1 MISFSAVRPDAIPAL
16 AERLALEDLTE
27 ISRRGW
33 ASPVDAIQHSVSTSA
48 EAFMASWNGE
58 VQAVFGVVPL
68 PGERLEGEPAIGV
81 PWLLSAAPPPC
92 LQMEFMGRAEDV
104 VARWRRTFPVL
115 VSSVDAERTRAR
127 RWLVSL
133 GFTAQTTQHYNGFPF
148 TSVWTPAAYV

>member
-1 MISFSAVRPDAIPAL
+1 LITFSAVRPESIPGL
-16 AERLALEDLTE
+16 AERLAAEDLRE

-33 ASPVDAIQHSVSTSA
+33 ASPADAIRDAVDTSH
-48 EAFMASWNGE
+48 EAFMASWDGE
-58 VQAVFGVVPL
+58 VQAVFGVTPL
-68 PGERLEGEPAIGV
+68 PGKREEGEPAIGV

-115 VSSVDAERTRAR
+115 VSSVDAERTRAG

-133 GFTAQTTQHYNGFPF
+133 GFTSHTTQHYNGFPF
-148 TSVWTPAAYV
+148 TSVWTPAHV